1 MSEGYIKEGM
11 YEFSNLCI
19 TGKWSNSLVLQSV
32 LQVSSL
38 KSTRMLKV
46 PERSV
51 GGIWHIGCPKETLG
65 KLHINFHI
73 YTILESTP
81 SLRCLQSIIMEPK
94 RMLEVPERSLGGF
107 WHTGCPKDASR
118 LLHIN
123 IQIYTLINA
132 PLSSEMLKDEKRGT
146 DRQTDRQKDR
156 KTDRHEQYI
165 ELLRN

>member
-1 MSEGYIKEGM
+1 MSEGYIKEAM
-11 YEFSNLCI
+11 YEFSNLYI
-19 TGKWSNSLVLQSV
+19 PGKWSNSWVLQSV

-38 KSTRMLKV
+38 ESKRILKV

-51 GGIWHIGCPKETLG
+51 GGIWHIGYHKETSR

-81 SLRCLQSIIMEPK
+81 SLICLQSIIMESK

-123 IQIYTLINA
+123 IQISTLINA

-146 DRQTDRQKDR
+146 DRQTERQTER
-156 KTDRHEQYI
+156 QTDMSSI
-165 ELLRN
+165 